1 MITRPVA
8 LTALGAGAVTVLG
21 AAGVVAGSGRRLGF
35 DTLDPWLV
43 VFAVGLAAL
52 FGAAAF
58 GFHDVASQRTDD
70 PEKRWERALG
80 MWGLLTAV
88 ATAGFALLGLAAGF
102 DTATAGGAI
111 AITGLFECVLI
122 LGALIALVLGT

>member
-8 LTALGAGAVTVLG
+8 LTALGAAAATVLG
-21 AAGVVAGSGRRLGF
+21 AAGVVGGSGRRLGF
-35 DTLDPWLV
+35 DTVDPWLI
-43 VFAVGLAAL
+43 VFALGLAVL

-58 GFHDVASQRTDD
+58 GFHDIASQQTGD

-80 MWGLLTAV
+80 MWGVLTAG
-88 ATAGFALLGLAAGF
+88 ATVGFVLLGVASGF
-102 DTATAGGAI
+102 DTATAAGAI

>member
-1 MITRPVA
+1 VITRPVA

-21 AAGVVAGSGRRLGF
+21 AAGVAAGSGRRLGF
-35 DTLDPWLV
+35 DTVDPWLV
-43 VFAVGLAAL
+43 VFAFGLAAL

-58 GFHDVASQRTDD
+58 GFHDIASERTDD

-80 MWGLLTAV
+80 MWAALTA
-88 ATAGFALLGLAAGF
+88 AAAAAFGLIGIAAGF

-111 AITGLFECVLI
+111 AITGLFECALI
-122 LGALIALVLGT
+122 LGALIALVFGT